1 MVIDMNKAIYIF
13 RLASRNMWRSRLR
26 SVLTIAGIA
35 VAIISF
41 GLLRTVVDSWYAG
54 AELGSSGRLITRNAA
69 SLAFPLPLSYG
80 ERIRRI
86 QGVNAVT
93 WANWFGGTYIDE
105 KNFFPQFAV
114 DPESYF
120 KVYPEYVLDDKQMVE
135 FKNDRRGVVV
145 GSKTAAKY
153 GWKVGDQIPLKGTIY
168 PGVWSFTIRGIYHGR
183 DDKVDTSQFLMHWAY
198 VNQTIKTLI
207 PSLADRVGIFV
218 VDINNPN
225 DAAAT
230 SANID
235 SVFRN
240 SLAETR
246 TETQK
251 AFQLGFISM
260 VDTILL
266 AIQTVAYVVILI
278 IMAVMANTM
287 SMAARERT
295 REYATLKALG
305 FDQTFVYCLVIGE
318 SVTMAALG
326 GGLGILLTFP
336 LANAFFSATHDLFL
350 VFNVMPLTIVLQVI
364 ASLLIGVMASLA
376 PTINSSRVRIVD
388 GLRAVT

>member
-1 MVIDMNKAIYIF
+1 MKAVYIL

-26 SVLTIAGIA
+26 SILTISGIA

-69 SLAFPLPLSYG
+69 SLAFPLPLSYS

-86 QGVNAVT
+86 QGIRSIT
-93 WANWFGGTYIDE
+93 WANWFGGIYIDE

-114 DPESYF
+114 DPDSYF
-120 KVYPEYVLDDKQMVE
+120 KVYPEYVVDSQQLIN
-135 FKNDRRGVVV
+135 FKSDRRGVIV
-145 GSKTAAKY
+145 GSKTATKY
-153 GWKVGDQIPLKGTIY
+153 DWKIGDQVPLKGTIY

-183 DDKVDTSQFLMHWAY
+183 DDKIDTSQFLMHWAY
-198 VNQTIKTLI
+198 VNESIKAI
-207 PSLADRVGIFV
+207 VPSLADKVGIYAI
-218 VDINNPN
+218 DIENPN
-225 DAAAT
+225 NTALL

-235 SVFRN
+235 SLFHN

-251 AFQLGFISM
+251 AFQLNFISM

-266 AIQTVAYVVILI
+266 AIQTVAFVVILI

-305 FDQTFVYCLVIGE
+305 FEPSFVYALIVGE
-318 SVTMAALG
+318 SMTMAALG
-326 GGLGILLTFP
+326 GALGIVLTFP
-336 LANAFFSATHDLFL
+336 LAKAFFSATHDLFL
-350 VFNVMPLTIVLQVI
+350 VFDVMPLTIVLQII
-364 ASLLIGVMASLA
+364 ASLLIGIMASFA
-376 PTINSSRVRIVD
+376 PTLSSARIKIID

>member
-1 MVIDMNKAIYIF
+1 MKAAYIF

-54 AELGSSGRLITRNAA
+54 AELGASGRLITRNAA

-80 ERIRRI
+80 ERIRRL
-86 QGVNAVT
+86 QGINAVT
-93 WANWFGGTYIDE
+93 WANWFGGIYIDE
-105 KNFFPQFAV
+105 KHFFPQFAV

-120 KVYPEYVLDDKQMVE
+120 KVYPEYVIDPTELAAFQH
-135 FKNDRRGVVV
+135 DRRGVVV
-145 GSKTAAKY
+145 GSKTANKY
-153 GWKVGDQIPLKGTIY
+153 GWKVGDQVPLRGTIY
-168 PGVWSFTIRGIYHGR
+168 PGTWSFTIRGIYHGR

-198 VNQTIKTLI
+198 VNENIKALV

-218 VDINNPN
+218 IDSSNPAN
-225 DAAAT
+225 AAIT
-230 SANID
+230 SASID
-235 SVFRN
+235 SLFRN
-240 SLAETR
+240 SLSETR

-266 AIQTVAYVVILI
+266 AIQTVAYVVVLI

-287 SMAARERT
+287 AMAARERT

-305 FDQTFVYCLVIGE
+305 FSHAFVYSLIIGE
-318 SVTMAALG
+318 SVTMALLG
-326 GGLGILLTFP
+326 GGLGIALTFP
-336 LANAFFSATHDLFL
+336 LSKAFFSATRDLFL
-350 VFNVMPLTIVLQVI
+350 VFEVMPMTIILQVI

-376 PTINSSRVRIVD
+376 PAINSSRVRIVD

>member
-1 MVIDMNKAIYIF
+1 MKAMYII

-26 SVLTIAGIA
+26 SILTISGIA

-69 SLAFPLPLSYG
+69 SLAFPLPLSYS

-86 QGVNAVT
+86 QGLKSVT
-93 WANWFGGTYIDE
+93 WANWFGGVYIDE

-114 DPESYF
+114 DPDSYF
-120 KVYPEYVLDDKQMVE
+120 KVYPEYIVDPQQLIN
-135 FKNDRRGVVV
+135 FNSDRRGVIV
-145 GSKTAAKY
+145 GRKTAEKY
-153 GWKVGDQIPLKGTIY
+153 GWKIGDQVPLKGTIY

-198 VNQTIKTLI
+198 VNERIKAI
-207 PSLADRVGIFV
+207 VPSMADKVGIYAI
-218 VDINNPN
+218 DIENPN
-225 DAAAT
+225 NTALI

-235 SVFRN
+235 SLFRN

-251 AFQLGFISM
+251 AFQLSFISM

-266 AIQTVAYVVILI
+266 AIQTVAFVVILI

-305 FDQTFVYCLVIGE
+305 FKSSFVYALIIGE
-318 SVTMAALG
+318 SMTMAALG
-326 GGLGILLTFP
+326 GVLGIALTFP
-336 LANAFFSATHDLFL
+336 LAKAFFSATHDLFL
-350 VFNVMPLTIVLQVI
+350 VFNVMPMTVLLQVI
-364 ASLLIGVMASLA
+364 ASLLIGLMASFA
-376 PTINSSRVRIVD
+376 PTLSSARIKIID